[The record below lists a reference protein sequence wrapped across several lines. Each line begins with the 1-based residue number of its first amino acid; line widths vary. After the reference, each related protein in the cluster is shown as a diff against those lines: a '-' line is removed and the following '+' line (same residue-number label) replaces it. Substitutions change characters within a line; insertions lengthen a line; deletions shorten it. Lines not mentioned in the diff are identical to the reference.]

1 MEENRRNPKY
11 GKEHWAD
18 SKARTQKS
26 CYSEG
31 GVPLRGQWTL
41 MLITRC
47 VGECREVA
55 ANTLCLF
62 QEQPRTH
69 PFALPDNLNT

>member
-26 CYSEG
+26 CYSED
-31 GVPLRGQWTL
+31 GVPLRSQWTL

-55 ANTLCLF
+55 TNTKTRNSQGHTPLLC
-62 QEQPRTH
+62 QIT
-69 PFALPDNLNT
+69 